1 MMRGKEK
8 DGDPKNHMYKVALAA
23 TAALFMVGGVASF
36 AFAEAWPYDYGGGN
50 SGNYGTFDYSV
61 YLHSYYAMASG
72 VTCGVVHYCTT
83 NYGYGYGGPAPPP
96 APAAAPCVG
105 YYCNGNSGNDGQKV
119 IINVN
124 GGTANIF
131 VNQGKPAYS
140 TYSGYSGP
148 DDDSTQTAPPPESE
162 PYHND
167 SEQSYYGYGGP
178 GG

>member
-1 MMRGKEK
+1 
-8 DGDPKNHMYKVALAA
+8 MYKVALA
-23 TAALFMVGGVASF
+23 TAAATLFLVGGVASF
-36 AFAEAWPYDYGGGN
+36 AYAWPYDYGNGGGN
-50 SGNYGTFDYSV
+50 SGNYGTFDYS
-61 YLHSYYAMASG
+61 AMASG

-83 NYGYGYGGPAPPP
+83 NYGYGYGGPP
-96 APAAAPCVG
+96 APAPVAAGPCGG
-105 YYCNGNSGNDGQKV
+105 YYCNNNNDGQKV

-131 VNQGKPAYS
+131 VNQGHPAYS

-148 DDDSTQTAPPPESE
+148 DDDSTQTAAPQ

-167 SEQSYYGYGGP
+167 YEQSYFGYGGP